1 MQVPLSEY
9 KVLNTYEAC
18 VDLVKKLESLKKKN
32 YSVTKCRQRYAKHNE
47 KYLKY
52 TNFDLEMCGDN
63 CGEVYEA
70 YKRQCL
76 EARSYLTEQ
85 CATYIQKLGTA
96 GVHGVTMVQYLQK
109 WAGHQATEGPV
120 VLRQRQQKSMRKGG
134 EWGGGFYVEVF
145 VVDAEEISRE
155 EGTVDENSVDDV
167 RMDKLASEKRMGMI
181 NLLDVAAMKKLHYF
195 YVPDALFQSA
205 PPTFEYWMESATI
218 KFGEYV
224 GLYAELSRA
233 VAQFG
238 ERNVDAKLWEMNRK
252 LGVVCEEAVRVF
264 AEMERVF
271 QKMDA
276 QKKVEEYRK
285 DESVLPK
292 IILET
297 KLDLMKALDEAMS
310 QGESELSEEDWAKV
324 QQLYEDFLPDRFE
337 LKEKGHDVSV
347 KGYVKITHQEG
358 RKRKHRYVSEVEA
371 QAQCERETEA
381 AADLLRDAFKIAYA
395 ASNQGKKRDGGG
407 SNVVAVAM
415 AMSHHVNAEP
425 QAEKKTEPQ
434 TAQKIAQT
442 AKPQTAKKAKPQAA
456 KTAKPQSVPPAASIV
471 VDFAAVARGATTAA
485 AAAEAAGEQ
494 LRITAAEARA
504 TAGAAAGE
512 DRMSIAFLMC
522 MS

>member
-18 VDLVKKLESLKKKN
+18 ADLVKKLDGLKKKN

-52 TNFDLEMCGDN
+52 TNFDLERCGGN

-76 EARSYLTEQ
+76 EARSYLTKQ

-120 VLRQRQQKSMRKGG
+120 VLRQRQEKSMRKAG
-134 EWGGGFYVEVF
+134 EWGGGFYVDVF
-145 VVDAEEISRE
+145 VVDAEELSRE
-155 EGTVDENSVDDV
+155 EGTVDENSVYDV
-167 RMDKLASEKRMGMI
+167 RMEKLASEKRMGMI

-205 PPTFEYWMESATI
+205 PPTFEHWMESATI

-238 ERNVDAKLWEMNRK
+238 ERNVDAKLWDMNRE

-276 QKKVEEYRK
+276 EKRISEYRK
-285 DESVLPK
+285 DETALPK

-297 KLDLMKALDEAMS
+297 KLDLMKALDEAML

-381 AADLLRDAFKIAYA
+381 AADLLCDAFKIAYA
-395 ASNQGKKRDGGG
+395 ASNQGKKRDSGG

-415 AMSHHVNAEP
+415 AMSHHVNAET
-425 QAEKKTEPQ
+425 QAEPQ
-434 TAQKIAQT
+434 TVKKTVKKTAQKT
-442 AKPQTAKKAKPQAA
+442 AE
-456 KTAKPQSVPPAASIV
+456 TAKPQSVPPAASIF

-485 AAAEAAGEQ
+485 AAAEAAGDQ
-494 LRITAAEARA
+494 LRIAAAEARA
-504 TAGAAAGE
+504 TAGAAAGSARE